1 VGRMRMVQILQRGG
15 YPARPV
21 PFYSFDGFLLSLIAD
36 GDDSQIPQTDK
47 VWEEE
52 IGDLYGG

>member
-1 VGRMRMVQILQRGG
+1 MVQILQRGN

-21 PFYSFDGFLLSLIAD
+21 PFYAFDGFLLSLIAD
-36 GDDSQIPQTDK
+36 GDDSQIPQTDR